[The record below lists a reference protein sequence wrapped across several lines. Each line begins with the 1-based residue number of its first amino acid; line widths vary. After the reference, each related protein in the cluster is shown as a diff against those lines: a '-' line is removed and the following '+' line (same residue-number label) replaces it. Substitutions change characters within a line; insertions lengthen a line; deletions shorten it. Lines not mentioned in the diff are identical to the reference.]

1 MRIAASIRLTSPA
14 ELVAALAGLQRAA
27 EVDLRCHAL
36 PSLYDSGV
44 RYRRERPMAEH
55 WQLPSQTIVA
65 GVGDCEDLSAW
76 RAAEL
81 KNAGENAEI
90 VLIRAKP
97 RLWHVAVRRES
108 GAIEDPS
115 RILGMQGPG

>member
-1 MRIAASIRLTSPA
+1 MRVVASIRLRSPS

-27 EVDLRCHAL
+27 EIDLRRNAA
-36 PSLYDSGV
+36 PALYDSGV
-44 RYRRERPMAEH
+44 RYRRERPMSEH
-55 WQLPSQTIVA
+55 WQLPSQALVSGYA
-65 GVGDCEDLSAW
+65 DCEDLSAW

-115 RILGMQGPG
+115 RLLGMKGPG